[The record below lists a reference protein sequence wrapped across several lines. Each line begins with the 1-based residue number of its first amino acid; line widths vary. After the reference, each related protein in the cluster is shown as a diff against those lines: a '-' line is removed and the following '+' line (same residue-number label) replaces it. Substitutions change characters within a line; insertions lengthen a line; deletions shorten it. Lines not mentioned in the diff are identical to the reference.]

1 MANKV
6 RVEIAEL
13 KAAIAEIEA
22 RSNDVRVTIETDDRK
37 VRITASDKGDNIIV
51 ATLYED
57 GSLGAQ
63 FSCTERLMFMK
74 HRK

>member
-6 RVEIAEL
+6 RVDLSEL

-22 RSNDVRVTIETDDRK
+22 RSNDVKVTIDLDDRK
-37 VRITASDKGDNIIV
+37 VKISASDRGDNMLV

-57 GSLGAQ
+57 ANLGAQ

-74 HRK
+74 KK